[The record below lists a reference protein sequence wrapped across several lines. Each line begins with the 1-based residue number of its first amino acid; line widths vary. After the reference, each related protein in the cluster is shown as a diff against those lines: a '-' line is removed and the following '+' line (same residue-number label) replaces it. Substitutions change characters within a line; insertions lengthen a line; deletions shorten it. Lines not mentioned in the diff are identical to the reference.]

1 MEATATDLFRIIFF
15 IVHYSEVWML
25 GGMLRGIP
33 YIGEHPSI
41 QYVRCI
47 SHTLVISM
55 LAVG

>member
-25 GGMLRGIP
+25 GGIP